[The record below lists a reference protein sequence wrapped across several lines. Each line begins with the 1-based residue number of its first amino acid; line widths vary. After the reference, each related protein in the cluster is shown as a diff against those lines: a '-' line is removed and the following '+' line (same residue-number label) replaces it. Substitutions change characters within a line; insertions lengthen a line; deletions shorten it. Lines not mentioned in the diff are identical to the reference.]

1 MKNPIV
7 GILIFFVIGL
17 LYGQYFAPWAYTV
30 LFIVIS
36 IALVYSLLNKNI
48 IGIFFIFGFVAGI
61 AIMNINTEKDL
72 FPEIVN
78 TNKKVQ
84 VTGTIISAGY
94 ANSESGKYIVDV
106 DEIKNGSKIYND
118 KCRVCVYGEKGHKGR
133 LFCRPF

>member
-118 KCRVCVYGEKGHKGR
+118 KCRVCSASQ
-133 LFCRPF
+133 